1 MLVSSWIL
9 LFPARRLL
17 SEPTSRLGGTWM
29 PDNAE
34 NEWRACRPCLMYRAQ
49 RGPAPE
55 IPIPYQWRFSM
66 AAGQLERT
74 DHEHPASALRGS
86 TKQRDHNH

>member
-1 MLVSSWIL
+1 
-9 LFPARRLL
+9 
-17 SEPTSRLGGTWM
+17 
-29 PDNAE
+29 
-34 NEWRACRPCLMYRAQ
+34 MYRAQ